1 MFSMSWLDADTL
13 FPAKGRTF
21 AASRIL
27 LQGFSNISPR
37 FARGQEEV
45 LSSDQPTG
53 GGCFS
58 WGLGPGFP
66 IGVLTIALNTER

>member
-37 FARGQEEV
+37 FARGQ
-45 LSSDQPTG
+45 QPTG